1 MDVLFLLF
9 AVFFGVMKKR
19 VRKFFAVRE
28 TMAEH

>member
-1 MDVLFLLF
+1 MFFFFFLRSSS
-9 AVFFGVMKKR
+9 GVMKKR